1 MKKKLEI
8 TTYEN
13 GVPRSYIYTYKEE
26 VVRFSIQNF
35 SELWLNFKTSDRWR
49 FNFIKSPIKFYN
61 LFKCLLDT
69 TTDTKIEFYEN
80 KYGHIEYMIIDGKQF
95 IIE

>member
-26 VVRFSIQNF
+26 VARFSI
-35 SELWLNFKTSDRWR
+35 
-49 FNFIKSPIKFYN
+49 
-61 LFKCLLDT
+61 
-69 TTDTKIEFYEN
+69 
-80 KYGHIEYMIIDGKQF
+80 
-95 IIE
+95 